1 METCQELRSQASHT
15 VMPSYSSGG
24 GYGFV
29 DKVSDGMTVTVN
41 AVLVTFPSHAFHASF
56 QLSRIVLDS
65 KSPLWQKADLRSTRL
80 KDPERGELL
89 IFKELSWQT
98 LRIEARSTKDPA
110 LTPLRLITNQARC
123 RITIK
128 KKLTDCSVVGC
139 RLVLLMDDLL
149 WVLTDSQLTAA
160 FHFMDSLSDLIKLA
174 TQQSQKTKAV
184 RKLES
189 LPEFQA
195 QLVQQARGGGG
206 SSGGR
211 GSSTTGSS
219 SSSSKQNHPSVSKMF
234 SKCDV
239 LETSYHFY
247 SERIDLHFCDD
258 PGHSFPTSKSSRSY
272 LSHPTYAS
280 CSCVLG
286 MHTPYTC
293 LRWKRYTSSPHMTL

>member
-1 METCQELRSQASHT
+1 
-15 VMPSYSSGG
+15 
-24 GYGFV
+24 
-29 DKVSDGMTVTVN
+29 
-41 AVLVTFPSHAFHASF
+41 
-56 QLSRIVLDS
+56 
-65 KSPLWQKADLRSTRL
+65 
-80 KDPERGELL
+80 
-89 IFKELSWQT
+89 
-98 LRIEARSTKDPA
+98 
-110 LTPLRLITNQARC
+110 
-123 RITIK
+123 
-128 KKLTDCSVVGC
+128 
-139 RLVLLMDDLL
+139 MDDLL

-280 CSCVLG
+280 CSFVLG